1 MNIPEHEFF
10 NVSVADRIAHIS
22 INRPDKANSLHLPM
36 WEGFVEVMA
45 WADATPEVRVVVLS
59 GEGKHFCAGIDLEMF
74 GGLGLEG
81 GSDVGRQ
88 AESLRQLIL
97 KLQDSFNAF
106 ERCRKPVITAIHG
119 ACVGGGVDLITAA
132 DLRYA
137 TADAKFSIKEVD
149 LGMAADVGTLQRLP
163 HLIGASVMR
172 ELAFT
177 GRDFMADE
185 ALSIGLLNAVLPTK
199 DALLERVMEV
209 AAQIASKSPT
219 AIRAIKD
226 NILYARDHSVPE
238 ALNYIATWNA
248 SQLMSGDL
256 KEAVMAKFE
265 KRAPKFED

>member
-10 NVSVADRIAHIS
+10 TTSVSDKIAHIRL
-22 INRPDKANSLHLPM
+22 NRSEKANSLHMPM
-36 WEGFVEVMA
+36 WEGFVELMA

-74 GGLGLEG
+74 GGLGLQGE
-81 GSDVGRQ
+81 DVGRQ

-137 TADAKFSIKEVD
+137 TQDAKFSIKEVD

-177 GRDFMADE
+177 GRDFLADE
-185 ALSIGLLNAVLPTK
+185 ALEIGLLNAVLPDK
-199 DALLERVMEV
+199 QAMLDQVMEV
-209 AAQIASKSPT
+209 ATQIAAKSPT

-226 NILYARDHSVPE
+226 NILFARDHSVPE

-265 KRAPKFED
+265 KREPKFED